1 MSSCGRSL
9 FDNGFNYIKVS
20 KSDFV
25 AVEGSNTAEKLM
37 LGNLRIPY
45 TQILKGKI
53 SLKKGQKNY
62 LLNHLGLGDNVT
74 FLSMK
79 VTYDVKSVIKENN
92 YITYSPFDDI
102 KYKGV
107 VSEMMVL
114 TGNSKKRI
122 PQLFLSNPNENYPV
136 NIEVMIAVIDDNQS
150 FFKYNPVVYFTDKV
164 QLDGTQYVDAEDQEL
179 FPPFN
184 TSLGDEFFIESSIFY
199 YYYGVPITKESI
211 IQNLINE
218 VRDSN
223 NNSIQY
229 NTDNFILKDSD
240 GEVINLVE
248 LPGTYYLTFDITDS
262 LDNSIEPTK
271 SIKITYT
278 ND

>member
-25 AVEGSNTAEKLM
+25 AVEGRNTAEKLM

-45 TQILKGKI
+45 SQILKGTI
-53 SLKKGQKNY
+53 RLKKGQENY

-92 YITYSPFDDI
+92 YITYSPYDDI
-102 KYKGV
+102 NYQGV

-114 TGNSKKRI
+114 TGNSKRRI

-136 NIEVMIAVIDDNQS
+136 TIEVMIAVIDDNQS
-150 FFKYNPVVYFTDKV
+150 FFKYNPVVYFTNDV
-164 QLDGTQYVDAEDQEL
+164 ELEGTQYMDAEDQEL

-184 TSLGDEFFIESSIFY
+184 TTLGDEFYVESSIFY
-199 YYYGVPITKESI
+199 YYSTPITKEKI
-211 IQNLINE
+211 INDYIIE

-223 NNSIQY
+223 NRSIDFSE
-229 NTDNFILKDSD
+229 DNFILKDSD
-240 GEVINLVE
+240 DEIIETVE

-262 LDNSIEPTK
+262 LGNSIEPIK
-271 SIKITYT
+271 SIKIKYT